1 MNQINLIGRLTA
13 DPELRYTPNGTP
25 VVTFRLAVRRNR
37 KNQNGEYETDFIDC
51 VAWQKSAEIIANNM
65 NKGNMFGVSGRLQ
78 VREYEYEGQRRRAYE
93 VVVEDFTFV
102 EKKQENG
109 NGYAQQPAQPPQA
122 AQANNSYTPSPSMDY
137 AGYEMDPG
145 DVPF

>member
-102 EKKQENG
+102 EKEAGKRERLR
-109 NGYAQQPAQPPQA
+109 PAARPA
-122 AQANNSYTPSPSMDY
+122 SPGGS
-137 AGYEMDPG
+137 G
-145 DVPF
+145 